1 MEHTSTTELGTELV
15 PPGSQIGAWRVV
27 SCAGQGMFG
36 TVYRVQRADPE
47 DSRLFALKLAHY
59 PNDPRFQ
66 REVEL
71 LRRMDHPSVPRLHE
85 AGGWKPGSGEPRA
98 YFVMDLV
105 EGVPLYA
112 WAAGRQISSREVLK
126 VVGQVARALEATHA
140 VGGVHRDVKGD
151 NVLVRGGDSVA
162 VLVDFG
168 MGTFRGAPALTW
180 HGLPLGTP
188 RYHSPQVLRSSM
200 RWRPGMARYEAG
212 PADDLYALGVMA
224 YRMVTGEYPPPH
236 VQAEL
241 GEREE
246 DDTPRWEPPE
256 QVVTVSRKLAALIHQ
271 LLAVEPEARGS
282 ARQVAEAA
290 ERAARTEGR
299 RADVPITARA
309 ARKRAA
315 RPKWVRAVGLGL
327 VRASWLAAA
336 AGAGMVLALWVRP
349 HLVEEGAM
357 GRQQAAQAGVWQKRA
372 VGLAEAE
379 EVRQAV
385 EPTPSADN
393 ENISREMPK
402 EPLPGQRRAPCK
414 ADYEVAIGGGCW
426 VPIDKKKPPCGKDA
440 YESKGGCYA
449 PSVPTGRPA
458 TSGTP

>member
-1 MEHTSTTELGTELV
+1 MSTTELGAELL
-15 PPGSQIGAWRVV
+15 PAGSQLGAWRVV

-36 TVYRVQRADPE
+36 TVYRVRRAEPE
-47 DSRLFALKLAHY
+47 DPRLFALKLAHY

-71 LRRMDHPSVPRLHE
+71 LRRIQHPSVPRLHE
-85 AGGWKPGSGEPRA
+85 AGVWKHGSGEPRA

-105 EGVPLYA
+105 EGAPLYG
-112 WAAGRQISSREVLK
+112 WAAGRRVSSREVLK
-126 VVGQVARALEATHA
+126 VVGQVARALEATHEH
-140 VGGVHRDVKGD
+140 GVHRDVKGD

-168 MGTFRGAPALTW
+168 AGTFRGAPALTW
-180 HGLPLGTP
+180 HELPPGTP
-188 RYHSPQVLRSSM
+188 QYRSPQALRFSV
-200 RWRPGMARYEAG
+200 RWRPGMAPYEAG

-224 YRMVTGEYPPPH
+224 YRLVTGAYPPTH
-236 VQAEL
+236 LQVEV

-246 DDTPRWEPPE
+246 DDTPKWVPPE
-256 QVVTVSRKLAALIHQ
+256 QVATVSPKLAALIRQ
-271 LLAVEPEARGS
+271 LLAVEPKARGS

-290 ERAARTEGR
+290 ERAARAEGR

-309 ARKRAA
+309 ARKGAA
-315 RPKWVRAVGLGL
+315 LPKWARAMGLGL
-327 VRASWLAAA
+327 VRTSWLAGA

-349 HLVEEGAM
+349 YVV
-357 GRQQAAQAGVWQKRA
+357 QAGAQPGSA

-385 EPTPSADN
+385 EPTPSAEN
-393 ENISREMPK
+393 ESINREMPK
-402 EPLPGQRRAPCK
+402 EPLPGQLRAPCK
-414 ADYEVAIGGGCW
+414 AEHEEAIRGGCW
-426 VPIDKKKPPCGKDA
+426 TALLRMKPPCGKDS
-440 YESKGGCYA
+440 YEWKGVCYA
-449 PSVPTGRPA
+449 ASYPAGRPA

>member
-1 MEHTSTTELGTELV
+1 MERMSTTELGAELL
-15 PPGSQIGAWRVV
+15 PTGSQVGAWRVMN
-27 SCAGQGMFG
+27 CAGQGMFG
-36 TVYRVQRADPE
+36 TVYRVQRAEPE
-47 DSRLFALKLAHY
+47 APRLFALKLAHY

-71 LRRMDHPSVPRLHE
+71 LRRIQHPSVPRLHE
-85 AGGWKPGSGEPRA
+85 AGVWKHGSGEPRA

-105 EGVPLYA
+105 EGAPLYG
-112 WAAGRQISSREVLK
+112 WAAGRRVSSREVLK
-126 VVGQVARALEATHA
+126 VVGQVARALEATHS

-151 NVLVRGGDSVA
+151 NVLVRRGDSVA

-168 MGTFRGAPALTW
+168 AGTFRGAPALTW
-180 HGLPLGTP
+180 HELPPGTP
-188 RYHSPQVLRSSM
+188 RYRSPQALRFSV
-200 RWRPGMARYEAG
+200 RWRPGIAPYEAG
-212 PADDLYALGVMA
+212 PADDLYALGVMS
-224 YRMVTGEYPPPH
+224 YRLVTGEYPPPH
-236 VQAEL
+236 LQVEV

-246 DDTPRWEPPE
+246 DDTPKWVPPE
-256 QVVTVSRKLAALIHQ
+256 QVATVSPKLAALIRQ
-271 LLAVEPEARGS
+271 LLAVKPDARGS

-309 ARKRAA
+309 ARKRTAHL
-315 RPKWVRAVGLGL
+315 KWARAVGLGL

-349 HLVEEGAM
+349 HVVEEGSS
-357 GRQQAAQAGVWQKRA
+357 GRQQTAQAGVQRKRA

-379 EVRQAV
+379 EVSQTV
-385 EPTPSADN
+385 GPTPSADN
-393 ENISREMPK
+393 ESINREMPK
-402 EPLPGQRRAPCK
+402 EPLPGQRRTPCK
-414 ADYEVAIGGGCW
+414 ADYEVPIGGGCW
-426 VPIDKKKPPCGKDA
+426 VLLGNKKPPCGKDA

-449 PSVPTGRPA
+449 PSYPPGRPA

>member
-1 MEHTSTTELGTELV
+1 MSTTELGAELL
-15 PPGSQIGAWRVV
+15 PTGSQIGAWRVV

-36 TVYRVQRADPE
+36 TVYRVRRAEPE
-47 DSRLFALKLAHY
+47 APQLFALKLAHY

-71 LRRMDHPSVPRLHE
+71 LRRIQHPSVPRLHD
-85 AGGWKPGSGEPRA
+85 AGVWKHGSGEPRA

-105 EGVPLYA
+105 EGAPLYG
-112 WAAGRQISSREVLK
+112 WVAGRRVSSREVLK

-151 NVLVRGGDSVA
+151 NVLVRRGDLVA

-168 MGTFRGAPALTW
+168 AGTYRGAPALTW
-180 HGLPLGTP
+180 HALPPGTP
-188 RYHSPQVLRSSM
+188 HYRSPQALRFFV
-200 RWRPGMARYEAG
+200 RWRPGIAPYEAG

-224 YRMVTGEYPPPH
+224 YRLVTGEYPPPH
-236 VQAEL
+236 LQVEV

-246 DDTPRWEPPE
+246 DDTPKWVPPE
-256 QVVTVSRKLAALIHQ
+256 QVATVSRKLAALIRQ

-309 ARKRAA
+309 ARKGTAL
-315 RPKWVRAVGLGL
+315 PKWAKAVGLEL

-336 AGAGMVLALWVRP
+336 AVAGMVLALTVRP
-349 HLVEEGAM
+349 YVVEEGA
-357 GRQQAAQAGVWQKRA
+357 GRQQAAQAGAQQRST

-379 EVRQAV
+379 QVRQAV
-385 EPTPSADN
+385 EPTPSA
-393 ENISREMPK
+393 ENSSINREMPK
-402 EPLPGQRRAPCK
+402 EPLPSQLRAPCK
-414 ADYEVAIGGGCW
+414 AEYEEVIRGGCW

-440 YESKGGCYA
+440 YDWEGRCYA
-449 PSVPTGRPA
+449 PSYPAGRPA

>member
-1 MEHTSTTELGTELV
+1 MSTTELGAGQL

-36 TVYRVQRADPE
+36 TVYRVQRAEPE
-47 DSRLFALKLAHY
+47 GAQLFALKLAHY
-59 PNDPRFQ
+59 PNDPRFE

-71 LRRMDHPSVPRLHE
+71 LRRIEHPNVPRLHE
-85 AGGWKPGSGEPRA
+85 AGWWKPGSGEPRA

-105 EGVPLYA
+105 EGVPLYR
-112 WAAGRQISSREVLK
+112 WAAGRRVSSREVLK

-151 NVLVRGGDSVA
+151 NVLVAAGDTGA

-168 MGTFRGAPALTW
+168 AGTYRGAKALTW
-180 HGLPLGTP
+180 HAMPPGTP
-188 RYHSPQVLRSSM
+188 QYRSPQALRFHV
-200 RWRPGMARYEAG
+200 RWRPEVGGAYEAT
-212 PADDLYALGVMA
+212 PADDLYALGVTA

-236 VQAEL
+236 VQVEV

-246 DDTPRWEPPE
+246 DDTPKWVPPE
-256 QVVTVSRKLAALIHQ
+256 QVVTVSPKLAALIRQ
-271 LLAVEPEARGS
+271 LLSVQPEARGS
-282 ARQVAEAA
+282 AQQVAEAA
-290 ERAARTEGR
+290 ERAARREGR
-299 RADVPITARA
+299 RADAPITARP
-309 ARKRAA
+309 ARKATVY
-315 RPKWVRAVGLGL
+315 PKWARAVGLGL

-336 AGAGMVLALWVRP
+336 AGAGMVLALSVRP
-349 HLVEEGAM
+349 YVVEEGDA
-357 GRQQAAQAGVWQKRA
+357 GQQQAAQAGAPKKRA

-385 EPTPSADN
+385 ESTPSAEN
-393 ENISREMPK
+393 ESISREMPK

-414 ADYEVAIGGGCW
+414 ADYEVVLRGGCW
-426 VPIDKKKPPCGKDA
+426 VLLGNKKPPCGKDA
-440 YESKGGCYA
+440 YEWKSGCYA
-449 PSVPTGRPA
+449 PSFPPGRPA